1 MAPSERESADQLA
14 RSVVRR
20 VAPEEEEIFDV
31 VAAAFHRDP
40 RRLARG
46 ASRDEMLGFGVDATV
61 ALLTPIVLGAVT
73 EVVRYLA
80 LETAGA
86 IEVRSR
92 LQRIFRRRD
101 ARREAR
107 RTAVA
112 EQPVTV
118 AAIGPATRT
127 AVREIVLEKC
137 RQAGVEADRAELVA
151 DAVVG
156 VLSTRD

>member
-1 MAPSERESADQLA
+1 MAPSEEELAEQVA

-20 VAPEEEEIFDV
+20 VAPEEEEIFDL
-31 VAAAFHRDP
+31 VAVAYRRDP
-40 RRLARG
+40 HRLARG

-61 ALLTPIVLGAVT
+61 ALLTPIVLGAAT

-80 LETAGA
+80 METAGA

-101 ARREAR
+101 ARRA
-107 RTAVA
+107 AVTGK
-112 EQPVTV
+112 PVTV
-118 AAIGPATRT
+118 AVIDPATRT

-137 RQAGVEADRAELVA
+137 RQAGVEPDRAELVA

-156 VLSTRD
+156 VLSTHD

>member
-1 MAPSERESADQLA
+1 MAPSEQEFAEQVA
-14 RSVVRR
+14 RSVVGR
-20 VAPEEEEIFDV
+20 VAPEEEEIFDL
-31 VAAAFHRDP
+31 VAAAYRRDP
-40 RRLARG
+40 QRLARG

-61 ALLTPIVLGAVT
+61 ALLTPIVLGAAT

-80 LETAGA
+80 METAGA

-101 ARREAR
+101 ARRD
-107 RTAVA
+107 AVA
-112 EQPVTV
+112 EKPIAV
-118 AAIGPATRT
+118 AAINPATRT

-137 RQAGVEADRAELVA
+137 RQAGVEPDRAELVA

-156 VLSTRD
+156 VLSAHD